1 LRLCRFQ
8 EKGIAF
14 GGVVVE
20 GRVVSLGTVN
30 RMLRADFPL
39 TLDELVQ
46 QERLVELRAR
56 LPEIPAEGPPLD
68 EVRLLAP
75 LVRPPKIWCIGL
87 NYVEHASDLS
97 EKSPEE
103 PASFMRPAYSIVGPG
118 ETIRLPE
125 GSERVT
131 GEAELAIVIGRK
143 CRDISEQEAE
153 NVIGAFV
160 PAIDITAED
169 ILRRNPRFLT
179 RAKSFDTFL
188 SLGPFLVTPDDI
200 GGRERVFKIKT
211 ATRLNGVVERENVVA
226 HMRHD
231 PYALI
236 SFHSRGM
243 TWLAGDV
250 LLTGT
255 PGAAVLSSGDVVGAE
270 VEGVG
275 LLENPVLRESR

>member
-1 LRLCRFQ
+1 MRLCRF
-8 EKGIAF
+8 EDKGTVA
-14 GGVVVE
+14 GGVVVS
-20 GRVVSLGTVN
+20 GRITPLRAVN
-30 RMLRADFPL
+30 RALRADFPL

-46 QERLVELRAR
+46 EERLFELRDR
-56 LPEIPAEGPPLD
+56 SREIAADGPALS

-103 PASFMRPAYSIVGPG
+103 PASFMRPAFSMIGPG
-118 ETIRLPE
+118 EVIHLPSA
-125 GSERVT
+125 SERVT
-131 GEAELAIVIGRK
+131 GEGELAIVIGRK
-143 CRDISEQEAE
+143 CRDISPEEAV

-160 PAIDITAED
+160 PAIDMTAED

-179 RAKSFDTFL
+179 RAKSFDSFL
-188 SLGPFLVTPDDI
+188 SLGPFLVTSDEI
-200 GGRERVFKIKT
+200 GGPEEVKKIRT
-211 ATRLNGVVERENVVA
+211 STRLNGVVQRENVVA
-226 HMRHD
+226 HMKHD

-236 SFHSRGM
+236 AFHSRGM
-243 TWLAGDV
+243 TWLPGDI

-255 PGAAVLSSGDVVGAE
+255 PGAVVLKDGDVVGSE

-275 LLENPVLRESR
+275 LLENPVRRAG

>member
-1 LRLCRFQ
+1 
-8 EKGIAF
+8 
-14 GGVVVE
+14 
-20 GRVVSLGTVN
+20 VVSLDAVN
-30 RMLRADFPL
+30 RRLATDFPVA
-39 TLDELVQ
+39 LDDLVQ
-46 QERLVELRAR
+46 RERLVDLQAC
-56 LPEIPAEGPPLD
+56 LPDIPADGPAIS

-125 GSERVT
+125 ASERIT
-131 GEAELAIVIGRK
+131 GEAELAVVLGRT
-143 CRDISEQEAE
+143 CRDVSEQDAE
-153 NVIGAFV
+153 NVIAAFV
-160 PAIDITAED
+160 PAIDMTAED

-188 SLGPFLVTPDDI
+188 SLGPFLVTPDEI
-200 GGRERVFKIKT
+200 GGREDVFRMKIS
-211 ATRLNGVVERENVVA
+211 TRLNGVAQRENVVA
-226 HMRHD
+226 HMRHN

-236 SFHSRGM
+236 AFHSRGM
-243 TWLAGDV
+243 TWLAGDL

-255 PGAAVLSSGDVVGAE
+255 PGAVALSAGDVVGAE
-270 VEGVG
+270 VSRVG
-275 LLENPVLRESR
+275 LLENPVLRANG

>member
-1 LRLCRFQ
+1 MRLCRFE
-8 EKGIAF
+8 EKGTVAS
-14 GGVVVE
+14 GVVVD
-20 GRVVSLGTVN
+20 GRIVSLRAVN
-30 RMLRADFPL
+30 RALRADFPL

-46 QERLVELRAR
+46 EERLFELRDR
-56 LPEIPAEGPPLD
+56 SGEIAADGLALS
-68 EVRLLAP
+68 EVRLKAP

-103 PASFMRPAYSIVGPG
+103 PASFMRPAFSIVGPG
-118 ETIRLPE
+118 ETIHLPRA
-125 GSERVT
+125 SERVT

-143 CRDISEQEAE
+143 CRDISETEAE
-153 NVIGAFV
+153 SVIGAFV
-160 PAIDITAED
+160 PAIDMTAED

-188 SLGPFLVTPDDI
+188 SLGPFLVTPDEI
-200 GGRERVFKIKT
+200 GGLEEIRKIRT
-211 ATRLNGVVERENVVA
+211 STRLNGAVERENVVA
-226 HMRHD
+226 HMKHD

-255 PGAAVLSSGDVVGAE
+255 PGAALLSDGDVVGSDVA
-270 VEGVG
+270 GVG
-275 LLENPVLRESR
+275 LLENPVAR

>member
-1 LRLCRFQ
+1 LRLCRFE
-8 EKGIAF
+8 EKGTVA
-14 GGVVVE
+14 GGVVVD
-20 GRVVSLGTVN
+20 GRIVSLRAVN
-30 RMLRADFPL
+30 RALRADFPL

-46 QERLVELRAR
+46 EERFFELRDR
-56 LPEIPAEGPPLD
+56 LGEIPADGPAIS

-87 NYVEHASDLS
+87 NYVEHASDLG

-103 PASFMRPAYSIVGPG
+103 PASFMRPAFSIVGPG
-118 ETIRLPE
+118 ETIRLPAA
-125 GSERVT
+125 SERVT

-143 CRDISEQEAE
+143 CRDTSEKEAE
-153 NVIGAFV
+153 NVIAAFV
-160 PAIDITAED
+160 PAIDMTAED

-188 SLGPFLVTPDDI
+188 SLGPFLVTPDEI
-200 GGRERVFKIKT
+200 GGREGVRKIRT
-211 ATRLNGVVERENVVA
+211 ATRLNGAVERENVVA
-226 HMRHD
+226 HMKHD

-255 PGAAVLSSGDVVGAE
+255 PGAVVLSDGDVVGSE
-270 VEGVG
+270 VSGVG
-275 LLENPVLRESR
+275 LLENPVAR